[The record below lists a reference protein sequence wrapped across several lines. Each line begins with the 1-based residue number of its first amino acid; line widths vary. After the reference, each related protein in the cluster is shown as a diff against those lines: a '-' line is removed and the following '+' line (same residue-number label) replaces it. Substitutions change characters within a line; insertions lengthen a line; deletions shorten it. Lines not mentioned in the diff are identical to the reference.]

1 MKYFTKSF
9 LYYQQGSKSLSFLDI
24 KNFYGNQIVIL
35 FLSDNLGLII
45 GVSVG
50 VPLGLLA
57 IILIVVVCIYV
68 NKKSRRH
75 DKYSER

>member
-9 LYYQQGSKSLSFLDI
+9 LYYQQGSKSLSFFDI